1 MSYRAMYRVWRSQTF
16 ADVVGQQHITQT
28 LQNAISQ
35 NKTSHAYLFSGPRG
49 TGKTSVAKI
58 FAKAIN
64 CEHKNDE
71 MEPCNTCDIC
81 QSITNGTLD
90 DVLEID
96 AASNN
101 GVDEIRDIRDK
112 VKYAPTRAAYK
123 IYIIDEVHMLS
134 TGAFNALLKTLEE
147 PPANVLF
154 ILATTEPH
162 KLPLTIISRCQRF
175 DFKRITTADIVGRMQ
190 FILEAEK
197 INYEAEALHVI
208 GRAAEGGMRDAL
220 SLLDQTIAYNPKE
233 VLVENALMITGASSQ
248 QLLTEMVEMVTA
260 GDAQGAVA
268 ALIKLLNEGKDA
280 TRIVEDLLLY
290 YRDVM
295 LYQQAP
301 SHTESFQRVTIDEAF
316 IAVSSRIET
325 TLIYRYV
332 SQLNEAQ
339 QQMRFSNHPQI
350 YLEVTLV
357 NMSQEATVKSANIIQ
372 EQSHLVAPDNQ
383 EMAALQQQIKAM
395 QQQLAELNAGKGQTN
410 ITEKTARPT
419 ARSSHSSG
427 RRAKVETNAI
437 NTVLDNATSEQL
449 ILIRQNWSDILNM
462 LMKSQAA
469 LLAEA
474 EPVAASEQAM
484 VIKFKYDIHCQM
496 AMGNATFVEDMKA
509 HVLRLTNKTLN
520 VIGVPEDG
528 WNALRTNFIAK
539 RQVNEQPSNTATE
552 PQAVKAEQPSPSNP
566 AIAAAVAL
574 FGEELVE
581 IKAD

>member
-71 MEPCNTCDIC
+71 MEPCNTCDVC

-112 VKYAPTRAAYK
+112 VKYAPTRAAFK

-147 PPANVLF
+147 PPANVIF

-197 INYEAEALHVI
+197 INYEAEALQVV

-220 SLLDQTIAYNPKE
+220 SLLDQTIAYNPAE

-248 QLLTEMVEMVTA
+248 QLLTEMVGLVTA

-268 ALIKLLNEGKDA
+268 TLIKLLNEGKDA

-301 SHTESFQRVTIDEAF
+301 SYTESFQRVTLDDAF
-316 IAVSSRIET
+316 IEVSSRIDT
-325 TLIYRYV
+325 NLIYRYV
-332 SQLNEAQ
+332 AQLNEAQ

-357 NMSQEATVKSANIIQ
+357 NMSQAATIKPAVVSQ
-372 EQSHLVAPDNQ
+372 DQQQAPDN
-383 EMAALQQQIKAM
+383 EAMADLQQQIKAM
-395 QQQLAELNAGKGQTN
+395 QQQLADLNAGNGQ
-410 ITEKTARPT
+410 IKPADKAVRST

-427 RRAKVETNAI
+427 RRAKIETNAI

-528 WNALRTNFIAK
+528 WNALRTSFIAK
-539 RQVNEQPSNTATE
+539 RQVNEEPSNTATASQGE
-552 PQAVKAEQPSPSNP
+552 PVEQPSSTNP

-574 FGEELVE
+574 FGKELVE